1 MLKLLRGEVNKKM
14 YPFFNALQYEIEN
27 YLLKHN
33 KIFQEIGMNDLEV
46 VIYFR
51 NIHDMSDSFVTAI
64 IDPSFLKQN
73 KPTSCGA
80 NFDF

>member
-1 MLKLLRGEVNKKM
+1 M
-14 YPFFNALQYEIEN
+14 YPFFNALQHEIEN
-27 YLLKHN
+27 HLLKHN

-64 IDPSFLKQN
+64 IDPSFSKQN

-80 NFDF
+80 NSGCEF